1 MLMNSVIALTFLTAS
16 SNNGGLNIDVQ
27 QEEEKRINNDLNQ
40 YDTTL
45 FNKDSK
51 AVNDA
56 IAKQKK
62 ERQQQIKNDMFQNQ
76 ASHSTRLNETKKV
89 LFSKSNLEKTS
100 ESDKSP
106 YIQNKQEKKIFP
118 YILMSVGA
126 FLILGFVIFSIHKGR
141 RTKNESARKSNI

>member
-51 AVNDA
+51 
-56 IAKQKK
+56 
-62 ERQQQIKNDMFQNQ
+62 
-76 ASHSTRLNETKKV
+76 
-89 LFSKSNLEKTS
+89 
-100 ESDKSP
+100 
-106 YIQNKQEKKIFP
+106 
-118 YILMSVGA
+118 
-126 FLILGFVIFSIHKGR
+126 
-141 RTKNESARKSNI
+141 

>member
-51 AVNDA
+51 EVNDA

-100 ESDKSP
+100 
-106 YIQNKQEKKIFP
+106 
-118 YILMSVGA
+118 
-126 FLILGFVIFSIHKGR
+126 
-141 RTKNESARKSNI
+141 

>member
-106 YIQNKQEKKIFP
+106 YI
-118 YILMSVGA
+118 LMSVGA
-126 FLILGFVIFSIHKGR
+126 FLTLGFVIFSIHKGR

>member
-1 MLMNSVIALTFLTAS
+1 
-16 SNNGGLNIDVQ
+16 
-27 QEEEKRINNDLNQ
+27 
-40 YDTTL
+40 
-45 FNKDSK
+45 
-51 AVNDA
+51 
-56 IAKQKK
+56 
-62 ERQQQIKNDMFQNQ
+62 MFQNQ

-118 YILMSVGA
+118 YILMSVGD
-126 FLILGFVIFSIHKGR
+126 FLTLGFVIFSIHKGR

>member
-56 IAKQKK
+56 IVKQKK
-62 ERQQQIKNDMFQNQ
+62 RTTTTNKKMICFKIKRV
-76 ASHSTRLNETKKV
+76 TRL
-89 LFSKSNLEKTS
+89 
-100 ESDKSP
+100 
-106 YIQNKQEKKIFP
+106 
-118 YILMSVGA
+118 A
-126 FLILGFVIFSIHKGR
+126 
-141 RTKNESARKSNI
+141 

>member
-62 ERQQQIKNDMFQNQ
+62 ERQQQIKNRYVSNQ
-76 ASHSTRLNETKKV
+76 ASHSTRPTK
-89 LFSKSNLEKTS
+89 LKS
-100 ESDKSP
+100 
-106 YIQNKQEKKIFP
+106 
-118 YILMSVGA
+118 
-126 FLILGFVIFSIHKGR
+126 VIFQI
-141 RTKNESARKSNI
+141 

>member
-56 IAKQKK
+56 IVKQKK

-100 ESDKSP
+100 RVIKAPIFKTSRR
-106 YIQNKQEKKIFP
+106 KK
-118 YILMSVGA
+118 YS
-126 FLILGFVIFSIHKGR
+126 
-141 RTKNESARKSNI
+141 RTF

>member
-1 MLMNSVIALTFLTAS
+1 M
-16 SNNGGLNIDVQ
+16 Q

-62 ERQQQIKNDMFQNQ
+62 ERQQQIKNDMFQ
-76 ASHSTRLNETKKV
+76 SKRVTRLAFKMKLKKCY
-89 LFSKSNLEKTS
+89 FK
-100 ESDKSP
+100 
-106 YIQNKQEKKIFP
+106 
-118 YILMSVGA
+118 
-126 FLILGFVIFSIHKGR
+126 
-141 RTKNESARKSNI
+141 

>member
-1 MLMNSVIALTFLTAS
+1 MLMNSVIAFNFLTAS

-62 ERQQQIKNDMFQNQ
+62 NDN
-76 ASHSTRLNETKKV
+76 
-89 LFSKSNLEKTS
+89 
-100 ESDKSP
+100 
-106 YIQNKQEKKIFP
+106 NK
-118 YILMSVGA
+118 
-126 FLILGFVIFSIHKGR
+126 
-141 RTKNESARKSNI
+141 

>member
-56 IAKQKK
+56 IVKQKK

-89 LFSKSNLEKTS
+89 LFSKSNLERLRRVIKAPIFKTS
-100 ESDKSP
+100 RR
-106 YIQNKQEKKIFP
+106 KK
-118 YILMSVGA
+118 YS
-126 FLILGFVIFSIHKGR
+126 
-141 RTKNESARKSNI
+141 RTF

>member
-106 YIQNKQEKKIFP
+106 YIQNKQDKIFP

-126 FLILGFVIFSIHKGR
+126 FLTLGFVIFSIHKGR

>member
-1 MLMNSVIALTFLTAS
+1 M
-16 SNNGGLNIDVQ
+16 Q

-76 ASHSTRLNETKKV
+76 ASHSTRLIKLKV

-100 ESDKSP
+100 ESDKALYS
-106 YIQNKQEKKIFP
+106 KQAGEKIFP

-126 FLILGFVIFSIHKGR
+126 F
-141 RTKNESARKSNI
+141 

>member
-1 MLMNSVIALTFLTAS
+1 MFFNYLNAEHPIGLALVILTVLVIIGFVLNMFIKHFKKEINLMLMNSVIALTFLTAS

-56 IAKQKK
+56 IVKQKK

-76 ASHSTRLNETKKV
+76 ASHSTRLNETKKCY
-89 LFSKSNLEKTS
+89 FPNLT
-100 ESDKSP
+100 
-106 YIQNKQEKKIFP
+106 
-118 YILMSVGA
+118 
-126 FLILGFVIFSIHKGR
+126 
-141 RTKNESARKSNI
+141 